1 MGSLWRFFTGFFQI
15 RFCFCFTAIFETWGI
30 HFRTLGVLD
39 GIRFRHCFRT
49 IFRILAEFLR
59 DLSGFPLGFF
69 EITGRSSPIQSKDF
83 RTVPTSHFR
92 PIFEDPRGILI
103 GILFKVLDGRGEGRL
118 DCVTKEVNQRRTLNW
133 LSLRPEL
140 AQLDGNAMVSRNSFT
155 ILFKTLGR
163 IFDGFT
169 SFSVTS
175 STSSTPLSFKC
186 QSIGSLDSTLTW
198 LTNWVDTW
206 HNY

>member
-133 LSLRPEL
+133 LSLRR
-140 AQLDGNAMVSRNSFT
+140 QCDGQPKLFYDSFQDARKNLWRFH
-155 ILFKTLGR
+155 IVFGR
-163 IFDGFT
+163 IVDIID
-169 SFSVTS
+169 SSV
-175 STSSTPLSFKC
+175 
-186 QSIGSLDSTLTW
+186 I
-198 LTNWVDTW
+198 
-206 HNY
+206 